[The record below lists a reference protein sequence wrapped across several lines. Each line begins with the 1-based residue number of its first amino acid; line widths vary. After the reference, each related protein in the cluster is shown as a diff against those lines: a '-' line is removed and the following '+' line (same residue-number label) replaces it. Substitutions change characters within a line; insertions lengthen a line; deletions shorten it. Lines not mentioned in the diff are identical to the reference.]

1 VTLFRHRYRIESARA
16 QWWDYSTPGT
26 YFITICTKNRQPS
39 LGQIYGN
46 HMHLSVVGQIAL
58 TCWHEIPRHQTIPVT
73 IDACAILPDH
83 IHGLLTLGY
92 PTDHVDHADHAD
104 HADRADRADHAD
116 RVETQQCCVSTR
128 RIQSDSIPSI
138 IRNYKSAVTTYAH
151 QVGADFA
158 WQPRYHDTIVRNQ
171 YAYWRIHH
179 YITHNVVKHAR
190 HATYGYHNQVIK
202 DL

>member
-1 VTLFRHRYRIESARA
+1 MTLFRHRYRIESARA

-39 LGQIYGN
+39 LGQIHGN

-58 TCWHEIPRHQTIPVT
+58 TCWHEIPRHQAIPVT

-92 PTDHVDHADHAD
+92 PTDHADHVDH
-104 HADRADRADHAD
+104 
-116 RVETQQCCVSTR
+116 VETQQCCVSTR
-128 RIQSDSIPSI
+128 RIQPDSIPSI

-151 QVGADFA
+151 QVGADFS
-158 WQPRYHDTIVRNQ
+158 WQPRYHDTIVRNP
-171 YAYWRIHH
+171 YAYERIHA
-179 YITHNVVKHAR
+179 YITQNVTIHANR
-190 HATYGYHNQVIK
+190 IAIGYHQQVIK
-202 DL
+202 DLKLSGIMSSS